1 MDPAAVLLH
10 HNNGGGMD
18 TTKIVR
24 IGLLNLLI
32 LAVLF
37 AVGYLWPE
45 VLAPLGLLVFP

>member
-1 MDPAAVLLH
+1 
-10 HNNGGGMD
+10 MD

-45 VLAPLGLLVFP
+45 ILAPLGLIVLP